1 MKVLLSP
8 KKLENSQVNKLMLNL
23 KVLDKQEQI
32 AQTIR
37 WKEII
42 KIETDINEMKNE
54 GNKADNEMKSW
65 FFEKINKNNEH

>member
-1 MKVLLSP
+1 
-8 KKLENSQVNKLMLNL
+8 MLNL

-37 WKEII
+37 WEEII
-42 KIETDINEMKNE
+42 KIETDIYEIKNE
-54 GNKADNEMKSW
+54 GNKADNEMKNW